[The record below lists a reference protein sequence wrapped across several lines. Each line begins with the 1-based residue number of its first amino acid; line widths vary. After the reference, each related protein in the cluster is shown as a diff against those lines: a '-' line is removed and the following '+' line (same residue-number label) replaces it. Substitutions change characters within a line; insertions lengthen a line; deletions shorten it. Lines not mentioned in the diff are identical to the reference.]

1 MSNEEAWLALVGTVF
16 GGAGLK
22 IVEAFLGRRK
32 SRDDLA
38 ASLRT
43 ELRVEVSELR
53 LEVHRLM
60 EENRELEAAL
70 DEWREKY
77 FNVLAQLKN
86 IE

>member
-22 IVEAFLGRRK
+22 IVEAWAGRRK